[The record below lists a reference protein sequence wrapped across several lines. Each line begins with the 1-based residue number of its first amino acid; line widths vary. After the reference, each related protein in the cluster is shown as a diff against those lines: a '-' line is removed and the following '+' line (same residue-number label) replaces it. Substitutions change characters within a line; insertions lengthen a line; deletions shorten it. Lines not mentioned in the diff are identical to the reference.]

1 MKTKI
6 DDIEILRFRDGD
18 KLATVV
24 TDGQHI
30 RTYEPDR
37 CEQHDSLYKAIG
49 FLESR
54 NYNII
59 MD

>member
-1 MKTKI
+1 MNTKI
-6 DDIEILRFRDGD
+6 DDIEILRFRRNDD
-18 KLATVV
+18 IATVV

-49 FLESR
+49 HLEAR
-54 NYNII
+54 NYTII